1 MKIFPILSLL
11 LVFLNSCPAQAQ
23 NHTYECRKEGNHVIH
38 IVTLQPSKYAIEF
51 IKAHNQVF
59 GRETLDSIAKRTGAD
74 IAINAGFFEIGN
86 DQDGMPSRTLIVNKQ
101 LLGLTFTKQACL
113 IYSQKTF
120 TIQDITPRLDIK
132 IGNNALSP
140 QKVNKLPHKK
150 DVVLYSHLWGTRTL
164 TPLKE
169 RQEIAF
175 NAQSKVVEFSKQ
187 GNIVI
192 PQGGFVISLPVD
204 DPLHPVK
211 VGDDVTFHLSP
222 PSLSQPEVE
231 SVVTGIPTLIQEG
244 TINPALSENQTHFY
258 KAAHA
263 RTAVGTRPNGDLVII
278 VAEHAYKKPLPN
290 VTLEEVRSV
299 ILANKEKLVQ
309 KYKKPTLTDLTLSE
323 MKEIVAEEF
332 TEKGSAVGLT
342 LPELA
347 ALMKGLGCESAIN
360 LDGGGSSSLFLNG
373 QVMNRTVGDQDEGM
387 GQAVLRP
394 LSDAIVF
401 KLAS

>member
-1 MKIFPILSLL
+1 MHHRN
-11 LVFLNSCPAQAQ
+11 LNSGPAQGQ
-23 NHTYECRKEGNHVIH
+23 NHTYERRKEGSHVIH

-59 GRETLDSIAKRTGAD
+59 GRETIDSIAKRTGAD

-86 DQDGMPSRTLIVNKQ
+86 AQDGMPSGTLIINKQ
-101 LLGLTFTKQACL
+101 LLGLTLTKQACL
-113 IYSQKTF
+113 IYGQKTF
-120 TIQDITPRLDIK
+120 NVQTLTPHLDVK
-132 IGNNALSP
+132 IGSNIVSP
-140 QKVNKLPHKK
+140 QKVNKSPNKK
-150 DVVLYSHLWGTRTL
+150 DIVLYSHLWGTHTL

-169 RQEIAF
+169 RQEIAV
-175 NAQSKVVEFSKQ
+175 NAQSKVVEFSRQ
-187 GNIVI
+187 GNTAI
-192 PQGGFVISLPVD
+192 PQDGFVLSLPID
-204 DPLHPVK
+204 DPTNPVTT
-211 VGDDVTFHLSP
+211 GDDVTLQLTPS
-222 PSLSQPEVE
+222 SLSQPEVE
-231 SVVTGIPTLIQEG
+231 SVVMGIPILIQDA
-244 TINPALSENQTHFY
+244 TINPALSENQAHFY

-263 RTAVGTRPNGDLVII
+263 RTAVGLRPNGDLVII
-278 VAEHAYKKPLPN
+278 VAEHAYKKPLQN

-332 TEKGSAVGLT
+332 AEKGSAVGLT

-373 QVMNRTVGDQDEGM
+373 QVMNHTVGDQDEGI

>member
-1 MKIFPILSLL
+1 M
-11 LVFLNSCPAQAQ
+11 FLNSGPAQGQ
-23 NHTYECRKEGNHVIH
+23 NHTYERRKEGSHVIH

-59 GRETLDSIAKRTGAD
+59 GRETIDSIAKRTGAD

-86 DQDGMPSRTLIVNKQ
+86 AQDGMPSGTLIINKQ
-101 LLGLTFTKQACL
+101 LLGLTLTKQACL
-113 IYSQKTF
+113 IYGQKTF
-120 TIQDITPRLDIK
+120 NVQTLTPHLDVK
-132 IGNNALSP
+132 IGSNIVSP
-140 QKVNKLPHKK
+140 QKVNKSPNKK
-150 DVVLYSHLWGTRTL
+150 DIVLYSHLWGTHTL

-169 RQEIAF
+169 RQEIAV
-175 NAQSKVVEFSKQ
+175 NAQSKVVEFSRQ
-187 GNIVI
+187 GNTAI
-192 PQGGFVISLPVD
+192 PQDGFVLSLPID
-204 DPLHPVK
+204 DPTNPVTT
-211 VGDDVTFHLSP
+211 GDDVTLQLTPS
-222 PSLSQPEVE
+222 SLSQPEVE
-231 SVVTGIPTLIQEG
+231 SVVMGIPILIQDA
-244 TINPALSENQTHFY
+244 TINPALSENQAHFY

-263 RTAVGTRPNGDLVII
+263 RTAVGLRPNGDLVII
-278 VAEHAYKKPLPN
+278 VAEHAYKKPLQN

-332 TEKGSAVGLT
+332 AEKGSAVGLT

-373 QVMNRTVGDQDEGM
+373 QVMNHTVGDQDEGI